1 MREKITETLKS
12 KFRKEII
19 LDEIIDQKIIGG
31 IVIRVGDL
39 IIDASLAKDLKNIK
53 EKLLISK
60 VRSEAA
66 YED

>member
-1 MREKITETLKS
+1 
-12 KFRKEII
+12 
-19 LDEIIDQKIIGG
+19 
-31 IVIRVGDL
+31 VIRVGDL